1 MLSGTGSPAVRN
13 EPTGSVVVAIRNG
26 TVALR
31 RRASSRCTKQGG
43 KNPQA
48 PCKTLVNRTYEGV
61 SFGFWTGKWSRLGG
75 PIAQCNSAI
84 RAVLMSQPSWNLPV
98 GVGAHPTWRNTA
110 RRRTKV
116 ASIELRPVGPT
127 KHRRAAA
134 VR

>member
-84 RAVLMSQPSWNLPV
+84 RGCANISAIVEPS
-98 GVGAHPTWRNTA
+98 
-110 RRRTKV
+110 RRRGCTPNLAQHRATTHQGCQHRTK
-116 ASIELRPVGPT
+116 AS
-127 KHRRAAA
+127 RADEAP
-134 VR
+134 